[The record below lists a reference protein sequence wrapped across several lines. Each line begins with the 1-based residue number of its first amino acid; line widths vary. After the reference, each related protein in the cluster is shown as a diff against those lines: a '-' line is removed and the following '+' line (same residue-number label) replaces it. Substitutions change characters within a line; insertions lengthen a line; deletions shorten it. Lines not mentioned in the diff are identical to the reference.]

1 MGNTLS
7 KEIDYSKVRRTI
19 NQYYASLGKDVKVRI
34 VHKKTPK
41 GNVVV
46 KFEGVEWAGSTS
58 PTLITSFDI
67 SMCNVIKILN
77 GTLEDGTRKIVS
89 ITDKAK
95 IPKNC
100 PVYVDGEIDKECITD
115 KSFTATYQEQGSQ
128 YVK

>member
-7 KEIDYSKVRRTI
+7 KEIDYPKVRRTI
-19 NQYYASLGKDVKVRI
+19 NQYYTSLGKDVKVRI

-46 KFEGVEWAGSTS
+46 KFEGVEWAGLTS

-67 SMCNVIKILN
+67 SMHNVIKILN
-77 GTLEDGTRKIVS
+77 GDLEDGTRKIVS

-95 IPKNC
+95 VPKNC
-100 PVYVDGEIDKECITD
+100 IVYFDGEIDKECITD
-115 KSFTATYQEQGSQ
+115 KSFTVEYQEQGSQ

>member
-1 MGNTLS
+1 MGNTLNN
-7 KEIDYSKVRRTI
+7 EIDYPKVRRTI
-19 NQYYASLGKDVKVRI
+19 NQYYTSLGRDVKVRI

-77 GTLEDGTRKIVS
+77 GTLEDGTGKIVS

-95 IPKNC
+95 VPKNC
-100 PVYVDGEIDKECITD
+100 PVYFDGEIDKECITD
-115 KSFTATYQEQGSQ
+115 KSFTVKYQEQGSQ